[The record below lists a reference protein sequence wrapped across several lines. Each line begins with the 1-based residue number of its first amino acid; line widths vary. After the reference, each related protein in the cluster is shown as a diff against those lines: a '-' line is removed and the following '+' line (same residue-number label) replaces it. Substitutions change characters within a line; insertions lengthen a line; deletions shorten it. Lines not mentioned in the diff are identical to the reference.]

1 MYQVKILWADD
12 EIDLLKPHVMFLEA
26 KGYKITTV
34 VSGNEA
40 LDLVKE
46 ENFDIVFLDEN
57 MPGLSGLDTL
67 VGIKKI
73 RKSVPVV
80 MITKSE
86 EEYIMEEAIGGEI
99 SDYLIKP
106 VNPNQILL
114 SIKKNL
120 DEKRLVNEHSTHAY
134 QREFREISM
143 RLSDRLDYDEW
154 VQLYKDLVY
163 WELKLGNGADSDM
176 MEILNAQKTEA
187 NQQFSKFIEN
197 NYIDWMQPGDDK
209 PLLSH
214 QVFEKVIL
222 PNIGGKPVFVFV
234 VDCLRYDQW
243 KVMQQEISSY
253 FLTEKDDCYYSI
265 LPTTTQYARNALF
278 SGLLPDDIQKKFPNK
293 WIDEDDDESKNN
305 FEEFFQDELLKRK
318 GFKIKTK
325 YEKITNLSKAKKV
338 ADNFHQYFQNDLT
351 TIVYNFVDALS
362 HARTDTK
369 IIRELAED
377 EKAYRSLTKS
387 WFLHSPFLEMLKQIA
402 EKDAVVYIT
411 TDHGSV
417 KVDQPSQMVA
427 DKSVNNNL
435 RYKVG
440 RNMHYKESD
449 VFEIRDLAEA
459 KLPKSNFNSKFI
471 FAKENKFFAY
481 KNNYNHYARYYN
493 DTFQHGGISM
503 EEVIIPII
511 KLKRKE

>member
-1 MYQVKILWADD
+1 MYQVNILWADD

-26 KGYKITTV
+26 KGYHLTTV

-46 ENFDIVFLDEN
+46 QNFDIVFLDEN
-57 MPGLSGLDTL
+57 MPGMTGLDTL
-67 VGIKKI
+67 LEIKKI
-73 RKSVPVV
+73 KKSIPVV

-120 DEKRLVNEHSTHAY
+120 DEKRLINEHSSHGY
-134 QREFREISM
+134 QKAFREISM
-143 RLSDRLDYDEW
+143 RLGDRLDHQEW
-154 VQLYKDLVY
+154 MQLYQDLVY
-163 WELKLGNGADSDM
+163 WELQLGGGEENGMLD
-176 MEILNAQKTEA
+176 ILNTQKAEA
-187 NQQFSKFIEN
+187 NQQFSKFISTH
-197 NYIDWMQPGDDK
+197 YLDWMKNGVDK

-214 QVFEKVIL
+214 QVFEQRII
-222 PNIGGKPVFVFV
+222 PNLGKKPVFVFV
-234 VDCLRYDQW
+234 IDCLRYDQW
-243 KVMQQEISSY
+243 KVMQQALSSY
-253 FLTEKDDCYYSI
+253 FITEEDDCYYSI
-265 LPTTTQYARNALF
+265 LPTTTQYARNSLF
-278 SGLLPDDIQKKFPNK
+278 SGLLPSDIQKKFPDK
-293 WIDEDDDESKNN
+293 WVGEDEDESKNN
-305 FEEFFQDELLKRK
+305 HEAFFQEELLKRRGLTLK
-318 GFKIKTK
+318 VK
-325 YEKITNLSKAKKV
+325 YEKITTLNKAKKV
-338 ADNFHQYFQNDLT
+338 ADQFHQYFQNDLT

-387 WFLHSPFLEMLKQIA
+387 WFSHSPFLSMLKKIA
-402 EKDAVVYIT
+402 EKDATVFIT

-417 KVDQPSQMVA
+417 RVEEPSQIIG
-427 DKSVNNNL
+427 DKSLNNNL

-440 RNMHYKESD
+440 KNMHYNENE
-449 VFEIRDLAEA
+449 VFEIKDLTAA
-459 KLPKSNFNSKFI
+459 KLPKSNFNTRYI
-471 FAKENKFFAY
+471 FARENKFFAY
-481 KNNYNHYARYYN
+481 KNNYNHYANYYK

-503 EEVIIPII
+503 EEMIIPII
-511 KLKRKE
+511 KLKKR

>member
-1 MYQVKILWADD
+1 MYQVNILWADD
-12 EIDLLKPHVMFLEA
+12 EIDLLKPHIMFLEA
-26 KGYKITTV
+26 KGYKLSTV

-46 ENFDIVFLDEN
+46 QHFDIIFLDEN

-67 VGIKKI
+67 VEIKKI

-120 DEKRLVNEHSTHAY
+120 DEKRLVNEHSTQAY
-134 QREFREISM
+134 QREFRQISM
-143 RLSDRLDYDEW
+143 KLSDQLDYDDW

-163 WELKLGNGADSDM
+163 WELKLGNGADNDM
-176 MEILNAQKTEA
+176 LEILNSQKLEA
-187 NQQFSKFIEN
+187 NQQFSRFIEN
-197 NYIDWMQPGDDK
+197 NYLDWMQSGEDK
-209 PLLSH
+209 PLLSN
-214 QVFEKVIL
+214 QVFEQVIIPDL
-222 PNIGGKPVFVFV
+222 GTKPVFVFV

-243 KVMQQEISSY
+243 KVMQQEISQY
-253 FLTEKDDCYYSI
+253 FVTEKDDCYYSI
-265 LPTTTQYARNALF
+265 LPTTTQYARNSLF
-278 SGLLPDDIQKKFPNK
+278 SGLLPSDIQKKFPK
-293 WIDEDDDESKNN
+293 HWIDEDDDESKNN
-305 FEEFFQDELLKRK
+305 YEEFFQEELLKRK
-318 GFKIKTK
+318 GLNLKTK
-325 YEKITNLSKAKKV
+325 YEKITNLNKAKKV
-338 ADNFHQYFQNDLT
+338 VDNFHQYFQNDLT

-387 WFLHSPFLEMLKQIA
+387 WFIHSPFLEMLKKIA
-402 EKDAVVYIT
+402 EKDAILYIT

-417 KVDQPSQMVA
+417 KVDEPSQMIA

-440 RNMHYKESD
+440 KSMQYKEHD
-449 VFEIRDLAEA
+449 VFEIKDLSAA

-481 KNNYNHYARYYN
+481 KNNYNHYAKYYK

-503 EEVIIPII
+503 EEVIIPIV
-511 KLKRKE
+511 KLKRK

>member
-1 MYQVKILWADD
+1 MYQVNILWADD
-12 EIDLLKPHVMFLEA
+12 EIDLLKPHIMFLES
-26 KGYKITTV
+26 KGYKLTTV

-57 MPGLSGLDTL
+57 MPGMTGLDTL
-67 VGIKKI
+67 VAIKKI
-73 RKSVPVV
+73 RKSLPVV

-86 EEYIMEEAIGGEI
+86 EEYIMEEAIGAEI

-143 RLSDRLDYDEW
+143 RLSDHLDHDEW
-154 VQLYKDLVY
+154 IQLYKDLVY

-187 NQQFSKFIEN
+187 NQQFSKFVEN
-197 NYIDWMQPGDDK
+197 NYMDWMQSGEDK
-209 PLLSH
+209 PLLSN
-214 QVFEKVIL
+214 QVFEQSIIPSLGK
-222 PNIGGKPVFVFV
+222 KPVFVFV

-243 KVMQQEISSY
+243 KVMQQELSSY
-253 FLTEKDDCYYSI
+253 FITEKDECYYSI
-265 LPTTTQYARNALF
+265 LPTTTQYARNSLF
-278 SGLLPDDIQKKFPNK
+278 SGLLPADIQKKFPNN
-293 WIDEDDDESKNN
+293 WVDEDDDESKNN
-305 FEEFFQDELLKRK
+305 HEEFFQQELLKRK
-318 GFKIKTK
+318 GLNLKTK
-325 YEKITNLSKAKKV
+325 YEKITNLNKAKKV
-338 ADNFHQYFQNDLT
+338 VDNFHQYFKNDLT

-387 WFLHSPFLEMLKQIA
+387 WFSHSPFLEMLKKIA
-402 EKDAVVYIT
+402 EKDAIVYIT

-417 KVDQPSQMVA
+417 KVDEPSQMVA

-440 RNMHYKESD
+440 KNMHYKEND
-449 VFEIRDLAEA
+449 VFEIKDLATA
-459 KLPKSNFNSKFI
+459 KLPISNFNSKFI

-481 KNNYNHYARYYN
+481 KNNYNHYAKYYK

-503 EEVIIPII
+503 EEVIIPIV
-511 KLKRKE
+511 KLKKKQ